1 MSARLRIAAS
11 LALVAAALTTGCSK
25 SKEDARYPADWS
37 PLAAAPNGCPDLEG
51 TWRVDSRHG
60 DPTGG
65 IGVLAYLGR
74 DGGLHAAPV
83 FAMVNNRPWTSL
95 HIERE
100 SGHGLTI
107 EFRRQLADSAA
118 GGVKIPVHA
127 DADPATCDA
136 GMVTIA
142 HGDTPDGEATFRL
155 GKTTAGELVAERLA
169 NEREVLLRWGDT
181 PLLKGGRHLQV
192 TWNHWQAGASE
203 PLAVAPA
210 QVSSPRQDASPFV
223 AASTPFQAPT
233 LPLPAAPATRP
244 GALPMG
250 EAQAIVL
257 GALPDNAVFLGMTPT
272 PRGYSLR
279 ASGLDAQAMTQLSRR
294 LAIDGHFT
302 VQADA
307 PATAASGA
315 SAPAPAPAREAGGDV
330 TLELVERLAH

>member
-1 MSARLRIAAS
+1 MSALHLRAVM
-11 LALVAAALTTGCSK
+11 LALAATALATGCSK
-25 SKEDARYPADWS
+25 SRDDVRYPAGWS
-37 PLAAAPNGCPDLEG
+37 PLVATNNGCPADLDG
-51 TWRVDSRHG
+51 TWRVDAKAG
-60 DPTGG
+60 DLTGG
-65 IGVLAYLGR
+65 IGVLATLGR
-74 DGGLHAAPV
+74 DGGLHAAPA

-95 HIERE
+95 RIQTGPAHA
-100 SGHGLTI
+100 LTL

-127 DADPATCDA
+127 EADPATCDA

-142 HGDTPDGEATFRL
+142 HNDTPDGAVTFRL
-155 GKTTAGELVAERLA
+155 GRTNAGELVAERLA

-181 PLLKGGRHLQV
+181 PLLKGGRRLQA
-192 TWNHWQAGASE
+192 TWDRWQPGVQQ
-203 PLAVAPA
+203 PVAVAPTPA
-210 QVSSPRQDASPFV
+210 ATTRADASPFV
-223 AASTPFQAPT
+223 AASTPFKAPT

-307 PATAASGA
+307 PAAASGA
-315 SAPAPAPAREAGGDV
+315 STPAPAREAGGDV
-330 TLELVERLAH
+330 TLELIERLVH